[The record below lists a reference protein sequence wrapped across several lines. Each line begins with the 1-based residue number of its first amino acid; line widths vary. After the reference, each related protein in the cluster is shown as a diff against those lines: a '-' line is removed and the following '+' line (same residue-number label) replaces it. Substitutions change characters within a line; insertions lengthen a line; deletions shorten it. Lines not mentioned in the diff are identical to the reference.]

1 MPRKNDDAS
10 ANPEWIRT
18 GVDCRAVRPKFD
30 NGA

>member
-10 ANPEWIRT
+10 ANSKWIRT
-18 GVDCRAVRPKFD
+18 GVDCRTARPKFD